1 MLKDIGMD
9 HSFNT
14 NTRLLVYIYIVIILY
29 ITGLHISHIIPIY
42 EVNHQ
47 LALDSAFDNKD
58 TNY

>member
-1 MLKDIGMD
+1 MD

-14 NTRLLVYIYIVIILY
+14 NTRLLVYIYIIIILY

-47 LALDSAFDNKD
+47 LALDSTFDNKD